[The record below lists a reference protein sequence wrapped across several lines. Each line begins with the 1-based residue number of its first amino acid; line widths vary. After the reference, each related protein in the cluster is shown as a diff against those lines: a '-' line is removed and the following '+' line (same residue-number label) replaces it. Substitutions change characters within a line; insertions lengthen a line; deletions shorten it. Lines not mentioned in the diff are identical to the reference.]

1 MQGIPVVDLKKQYES
16 IRAELDAAF
25 ARVMERGFFILG
37 PEVAAFEQEF
47 ANYCGVDHAVGVA
60 SGTEALQLALLACGV
75 GANDEVVAPAHT
87 AVATIAAI
95 EASGAH
101 PRLIDID
108 LAAYTLDPAL
118 LDQIVTPQTR
128 AIIPVHLYGCPVD
141 MEPLLAFA
149 RRKNIYVIEDGSQ
162 AHGAAYRDRKVG
174 SWGTISAFSFYPTKN
189 LGAFGDGGAV
199 VTNDPVLA
207 DKVRLLRQYGWKEHY
222 ISSIK
227 GMNSRLDELQA
238 AILRVKLAYLDQWN
252 LRRRHLADLYR
263 DLLSDTALTLPIQP
277 EHTSHVFH
285 QFVIRHPQRDS
296 LRAFL
301 KEQGIHTLIHYPVP
315 VHLQPAYADLQY
327 PPGSFPN
334 TELAS
339 REILSLPLYPELD
352 EEKVS
357 LICQT
362 VKTFLKS
369 SNAKSDSH
377 L

>member
-1 MQGIPVVDLKKQYES
+1 MQGIAVIDLKKQYES

-37 PEVAAFEQEF
+37 PEVAAFEEEF
-47 ANYCGVDHAVGVA
+47 ANYCGVAHAVGVG

-95 EASGAH
+95 EATGAR
-101 PRLIDID
+101 PRLVDID

-149 RRKNIYVIEDGSQ
+149 RRKNIFVLEDCSQ
-162 AHGAAYRDRKVG
+162 AHGALYADRKVG
-174 SWGTISAFSFYPTKN
+174 SHGQIAAFSFYPTKN

-199 VTNDPVLA
+199 VTHDAALA
-207 DKVRLLRQYGWKEHY
+207 EKVRLLRQYGWKEHY

-252 LRRRHLADLYR
+252 VRRRHLADLYL
-263 DLLSDTALTLPIQP
+263 DLLSDTALTLPVRP
-277 EHTSHVFH
+277 VYASHVFH

-296 LRAFL
+296 LKAFL
-301 KEQGIHTLIHYPVP
+301 KERDIHTLIHYPVP

-327 PPGSFPN
+327 QAGSFPN

-339 REILSLPLYPELD
+339 REVLSLPLYPELD

-362 VKTFLKS
+362 IKTFLKS
-369 SNAKSDSH
+369 PA
-377 L
+377 